1 MTAQLKLTRATA
13 NNKEVNEGLFGK
25 APTAAPRLN
34 DIIQKIV

>member
-1 MTAQLKLTRATA
+1 MAAQLKLTRATA
-13 NNKEVNEGLFGK
+13 NNKVNEALFGK